1 MSQLKGVINE
11 KRSHINTLRYV
22 IGVLVV
28 ICLGLIGVIFTSP
41 DRLMIFNPP
50 ELHAGS
56 QRPWWEIPKSNIYAF
71 AYQTFQ
77 QLNRWTV
84 NGQEDYKRNIENLA
98 PLLTPGCQ
106 RFLQQDY
113 ADRQRYGELRD
124 RTRGVYEIVG
134 RGFSDD
140 KVQVLS
146 RDSWIVNL
154 DLSVDEYFQ
163 DEPVK
168 RVFTRFPISIVR
180 MDVDM
185 QRNPWGLGFNCYS
198 STPLRLEGVES
209 IEGAK

>member
-11 KRSHINTLRYV
+11 KRSHINTLRLV
-22 IGVLVV
+22 IGGLVI
-28 ICLGLIGVIFTSP
+28 ICLCLIGVIFTAP

-50 ELHAGS
+50 ELQAGS
-56 QRPWWEIPKSNIYAF
+56 QRPWWEVPKSNVYAF
-71 AYQTFQ
+71 SYQTFQ
-77 QLNRWTV
+77 QLNRWMV
-84 NGQEDYKRNIENLA
+84 NGQEDYKHNIEKLK
-98 PLLTPGCQ
+98 PLLTPNCQ

-113 ADRQRYGELRD
+113 DDRQRYGELKD
-124 RTRGVYEIVG
+124 RSRGVYEIIG

-140 KVQVLS
+140 KVKTLS

-168 RVFTRFPISIVR
+168 RVFMRFPISIVR

-185 QRNPWGLGFNCYS
+185 KTNPWGLGFNCYS
-198 STPLRLEGVES
+198 SNPLRLEGVES
-209 IEGAK
+209 TEDAK